1 MSIGISIAQAALR
14 LSNKMV
20 LADPAQVLVRRSK
33 NSAGMFLAVSC
44 IKISYNPLQHQ
55 ILDDDLVNF
64 LSRVLAWTSWPKIF
78 YTSLWNELVDAW
90 SCTGPCWE
98 LLTKPCWNPRL
109 YFFLTN
115 ISTRPRTKFLCT
127 IGTSKYELGTH
138 NLRDALHSVEAWGP
152 KSRIWLYK
160 MGTPN
165 PPPGHF
171 AGVHARPLFRETI
184 I

>member
-64 LSRVLAWTSWPKIF
+64 PQGSWREHLGQNFFTRPCG
-78 YTSLWNELVDAW
+78 TSLWMRDLVQVRVG
-90 SCTGPCWE
+90 SC
-98 LLTKPCWNPRL
+98 
-109 YFFLTN
+109 
-115 ISTRPRTKFLCT
+115 
-127 IGTSKYELGTH
+127 
-138 NLRDALHSVEAWGP
+138 
-152 KSRIWLYK
+152 
-160 MGTPN
+160 
-165 PPPGHF
+165 
-171 AGVHARPLFRETI
+171 
-184 I
+184 

>member
-64 LSRVLAWTSWPKIF
+64 PQGSWREHLGQKFFTRPCG
-78 YTSLWNELVDAW
+78 TSLWMRDLVQVRVG
-90 SCTGPCWE
+90 SCWRSPAGI
-98 LLTKPCWNPRL
+98 LVFI
-109 YFFLTN
+109 FFSQTFPQDLGQN
-115 ISTRPRTKFLCT
+115 FYVPLGLPSMNSGRTICAMPFIL
-127 IGTSKYELGTH
+127 
-138 NLRDALHSVEAWGP
+138 
-152 KSRIWLYK
+152 
-160 MGTPN
+160 
-165 PPPGHF
+165 
-171 AGVHARPLFRETI
+171 
-184 I
+184 